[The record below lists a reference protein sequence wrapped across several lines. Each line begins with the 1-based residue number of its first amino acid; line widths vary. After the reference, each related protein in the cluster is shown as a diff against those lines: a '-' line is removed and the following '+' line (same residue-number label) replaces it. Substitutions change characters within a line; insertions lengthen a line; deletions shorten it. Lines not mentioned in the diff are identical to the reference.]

1 MSRAHG
7 LNVTGA
13 GGGGL
18 VRTHAGLRFVNPAG
32 TARRYGNAQIDDYQG
47 LPRQD
52 FPWRPPLQLSVEAR
66 FSHPSGQLRGTAGF
80 GFWNDPFWMTGRRFL
95 ALPAACWFFYA
106 SAPSDMPLALEAP
119 GAGWKAATLDARS
132 PRAAAHL
139 AALAPVIPLLR
150 MARLRARLWPHFQ
163 RALRIAEAPLAADMT
178 AWHSYALV
186 WEPESVQFAV
196 DGHVVL
202 RSTAPA
208 GPLGLVVWLDNQWM
222 VARPD
227 GRIGGGV
234 LARTATQWMEVRCLK
249 LHRPH

>member
-1 MSRAHG
+1 MSDATRI
-7 LNVTGA
+7 NVTGA
-13 GGGGL
+13 GGGGI
-18 VRTHAGLRFVNPAG
+18 VRTPAGLHFVNPAS
-32 TARRYGNAQIDDYQG
+32 TDRRYCNAQIDDYQG

-52 FPWRPPLQLSVEAR
+52 FLWRPPLQLNVEAR

-80 GFWNDPFWMTGRRFL
+80 GFWNDPFWMTGRRSL
-95 ALPAACWFFYA
+95 ARPAACWFFYA

-139 AALAPVIPLLR
+139 TALTAAIPFMR
-150 MARLRARLWPHFQ
+150 VPRLRTRLWPRFQ
-163 RALRIAEAPLAADMT
+163 AALRIAETPLEADMT
-178 AWHSYALV
+178 AWQSYTLV

-196 DGHVVL
+196 DGAVVL
-202 RSTAPA
+202 RSPAPA

-227 GRIGGGV
+227 GRIGSGM
-234 LARTATQWMEVRCLK
+234 LARTTPQWMEVRRLD